1 VPSAF
6 IFSND
11 ELNQSYVWLGLL
23 IDAGTVLYYDYAYK
37 AIKVD
42 GGLVDIHDW
51 AFQSGRTSSPPPS
64 LRSSPSARKSMAV
77 TTTSK
82 SVASNELAHQ
92 QVKKVLAIEAL
103 GVSDNE
109 VFARAWCAHWGH
121 SAIVANIKET
131 CMACAIREAYA
142 ACISV
147 VIFTE
152 GGRPNERDE

>member
-1 VPSAF
+1 MVRAQR
-6 IFSND
+6 IYSNNK
-11 ELNQSYVWLGLL
+11 LNQFYIRLGLL

-64 LRSSPSARKSMAV
+64 LRSSPSARRSMAV

-131 CMACAIREAYA
+131 CMACAIR
-142 ACISV
+142 
-147 VIFTE
+147 
-152 GGRPNERDE
+152 

>member
-1 VPSAF
+1 MSV
-6 IFSND
+6 
-11 ELNQSYVWLGLL
+11 
-23 IDAGTVLYYDYAYK
+23 VLFYDFAYQ

-42 GGLVDIHDW
+42 DGLVDIDDW
-51 AFQSGRTSSPPPS
+51 GHRSGRTPRPAA
-64 LRSSPSARKSMAV
+64 SPSKKSMALA
-77 TTTSK
+77 TT
-82 SVASNELAHQ
+82 AAAELAHM

-109 VFARAWCAHWGH
+109 VFARAWCAHHGH
-121 SAIVANIKET
+121 SAVIANIKET

-152 GGRPNERDE
+152 GGKRGEKDEGLYGH

>member
-1 VPSAF
+1 MLF
-6 IFSND
+6 
-11 ELNQSYVWLGLL
+11 
-23 IDAGTVLYYDYAYK
+23 YDFDYQ
-37 AIKVD
+37 AIKID
-42 GGLVDIHDW
+42 DGLVDIKDW
-51 AFQSGRTSSPPPS
+51 DRQSGRTSRPS
-64 LRSSPSARKSMAV
+64 SSRSSPSKKSLTL
-77 TTTSK
+77 TTPDK
-82 SVASNELAHQ
+82 PAHM

-109 VFARAWCAHWGH
+109 VFARAWCAHHGH

-152 GGRPNERDE
+152 GGKETEKDEGVYV